1 MNTVAEIEVIR
12 KNWLSP
18 LNVYNEYGLSVST
31 LAKWR
36 MKNKNLPFSKIG
48 KYVKYRR
55 IDIENFLEAHVISID
70 EVA

>member
-1 MNTVAEIEVIR
+1 MSTVSEIEVIR
-12 KNWLSP
+12 NDWLNPQS
-18 LNVYNEYGLSVST
+18 VHNEYGFSIST